1 MRTYGRITN
10 SDGTR
15 SWVEV
20 STDAKGFNTNVYQT
34 ALAQVIKGNRGESPF
49 YNNYGIPAQQSVI
62 TQIFPDF
69 YMNQTQAQ
77 FAQFFASLVLM
88 KLPGKTPTYNFSIV
102 DLAGSS
108 QAAVIAT

>member
-10 SDGTR
+10 PDGTR
-15 SWVEV
+15 TWVTVE
-20 STDAKGFNTNVYQT
+20 TDANGFNTNVYQT

-49 YNNYGIPAQQSVI
+49 YANYGIPAQQSVI
-62 TQIFPDF
+62 SQIFPDF

-77 FAQFFASLVLM
+77 FAQFFASLTLM
-88 KLPGKTPTYNFSIV
+88 KQPGRTPTYNFSIV

-108 QAAVIAT
+108 QSAQIAT